1 MPGRAG
7 LLALAVLLAA
17 PAVQAAQRPDMS
29 AHERDLLGDVHKAL
43 QARDCKRA
51 VERLNAG
58 LARQFPDI
66 YIMAGSMY
74 EQGLCLSPNWER
86 AERMYQL
93 ARSGGHGAGVLRM
106 IAGYAHGRRDPASAL
121 WWAHQPGAELAPTF
135 CRVDDAAAKD
145 PDAFVAALRAWP
157 AGRLAHCTYVVGVLA
172 AISGEVEYPSVA
184 QDYAMSANLTMDFVP
199 SAGTV
204 AWSTVDVTLEETAGL
219 VDGDAMR
226 DRNARSVQNSFRTY
240 LSGVSDGVLARFARP
255 DGIDPSWRAQQQY
268 QFIFRLR

>member
-1 MPGRAG
+1 MRWRGAG
-7 LLALAVLLAA
+7 LLAAGLWVGV
-17 PAVQAAQRPDMS
+17 AVQAAPRPEMT
-29 AHERDLLGDVHKAL
+29 AHERDLLGDVYKAL

-74 EQGLCLSPNWER
+74 EQGLCLSTNWER

-93 ARSGGHGAGVLRM
+93 ARSAGHGAGVLRL
-106 IAGYAHGRRDPASAL
+106 IAGYAHQRRDPASAL
-121 WWAHQPGAELAPTF
+121 WWAHQPGSAIAPAF
-135 CRVDDAAAKD
+135 CSAGEAAAKD

-157 AGRLAHCTYVVGVLA
+157 AGRLAQCTYVVGVLA

-184 QDYAMSANLTMDFVP
+184 QDYAMSAELTMDFQP
-199 SAGTV
+199 AAGKV
-204 AWSTVDVTLEETAGL
+204 DWATVDVTLEETAGV

-255 DGIDPSWRAQQQY
+255 DGIDPAWRVQQSY
-268 QFIFRLR
+268 AFTFRLR